1 MGKKKPVYTETTHH
15 PVRKNRFEV
24 LASDSEEESA
34 PATPL
39 SVTGPVSNR
48 PTGGTA
54 APTTAAQAGSVDE
67 LRNRW
72 AVGAT
77 TNEFPN
83 FFSRGLRH
91 VPVSP
96 PTTWD
101 VPMFLD
107 EERFP
112 SAEGS
117 PSVFPVL
124 SIPKQTEPYGKGGSE
139 GRFSV
144 STPKPVEAELAAE
157 ICLIQEEGASEEG
170 VKGCAGVAGMPVAAE
185 GTDGKEKTFAMRIKE
200 SLDAV
205 EREKQAHNLEKNHTN
220 RVEAIRSSLTQL
232 SFFRRGVT

>member
-1 MGKKKPVYTETTHH
+1 MGKKKPVYTETTIH

-24 LASDSEEESA
+24 LASDSEEEEGV
-34 PATPL
+34 
-39 SVTGPVSNR
+39 SVPVLNR
-48 PTGGTA
+48 PTETVV
-54 APTTAAQAGSVDE
+54 APSGSVEE

-96 PTTWD
+96 PTKWD

-124 SIPKQTEPYGKGGSE
+124 SIPKQTEPYGKGGIE
-139 GRFSV
+139 GNGRFPLS
-144 STPKPVEAELAAE
+144 SPKAVEGEV
-157 ICLIQEEGASEEG
+157 CLIQEEGASEGG
-170 VKGCAGVAGMPVAAE
+170 VKGSLGMSGAPALTE

>member
-1 MGKKKPVYTETTHH
+1 MGKKKAVYTDTTAR

-24 LASDSEEESA
+24 LASDSEEEESSSVSSPQPA
-34 PATPL
+34 PPSKETVEQQP
-39 SVTGPVSNR
+39 SSI
-48 PTGGTA
+48 
-54 APTTAAQAGSVDE
+54 E
-67 LRNRW
+67 EIRNRW
-72 AVGAT
+72 AVGQAST
-77 TNEFPN
+77 EFPN

-112 SAEGS
+112 SSEGS

-124 SIPKQTEPYGKGGSE
+124 SIPKQTEPYVKGGAE
-139 GRFSV
+139 GNGRFTL
-144 STPKPVEAELAAE
+144 STPRAGAEEASF
-157 ICLIQEEGASEEG
+157 SEE
-170 VKGCAGVAGMPVAAE
+170 KE
-185 GTDGKEKTFAMRIKE
+185 EKTFAMRIKE

-205 EREKQAHNLEKNHTN
+205 EKEKHAQNLEKNHTN

-232 SFFRRGVT
+232 SFFRKGVV

>member
-1 MGKKKPVYTETTHH
+1 MGKKKSVYTENTHH

-24 LASDSEEESA
+24 LASDSEEETA
-34 PATPL
+34 ATPL
-39 SVTGPVSNR
+39 SVPGSNC
-48 PTGGTA
+48 PTESA
-54 APTTAAQAGSVDE
+54 APSAPAAAAHAGSVEE

-112 SAEGS
+112 SSEGS

-124 SIPKQTEPYGKGGSE
+124 SIPKQTEPYGKGSSE
-139 GRFSV
+139 GRFPL
-144 STPKPVEAELAAE
+144 STPKAVKDEV
-157 ICLIQEEGASEEG
+157 CLIQEEGASEEG
-170 VKGCAGVAGMPVAAE
+170 VKGVS
-185 GTDGKEKTFAMRIKE
+185 GTSVTSGPSEEKTFAMRIKE

-232 SFFRRGVT
+232 SFFRKGVI